1 MSATVEHATAEGAL
15 AVDSYR
21 VRWPLNVSGLADIKE
36 HGQQVKV
43 TDIVKSKDVTI
54 NGKSVTVK
62 GLAQTSAGIVP
73 LSYLE
78 PKPKK
83 TSKLENRVFEEYP
96 IHDEVASGRWWVG
109 RISPVEVG
117 VRLAADSSLVM
128 GTYAVCQPPE
138 WEPLE
143 KGKWAEFALVV
154 RNVSGKV
161 DQWMYEWDI
170 NNKYNLKF
178 GKKFKEREIGQDI
191 IRGPPAGPI
200 PPIAYYTIKR
210 TKEGL
215 FYLVFQDS
223 FNSIDLL
230 LSFYYKNLLP
240 LKGEK
245 DGAKHAFP
253 LVLRGTSFF
262 GYPPHNNPKPLL
274 GVIKEPEYIYK
285 ERSPMRLILGDQ
297 SKSLEQYKPRI
308 TKKPIFADH
317 EQRESLYRAYF
328 HYNGSYHPVTL
339 RKMRP
344 KLFNRKTFDKDIRAP
359 QSGCCQNGYNFLS
372 HIVAFG
378 HHDEVKYSNWIAY
391 EFITGS
397 PLDRC
402 LQRLKY
408 LNNFMSM
415 RQKSEILYQV
425 AAGMRFLELNGLCHR
440 HLRASNIIVNQS
452 TNNIYAVKI
461 TDYMVTYHFLDEDAV
476 ESINMSDL
484 DWPWWAP
491 ECVQHRV
498 FDITTDVWAYGC
510 VIFEINHDGIGPYA
524 FQKTLPASCQ
534 ELVHSLKVLLA
545 KLLTLHF
552 GRFYS

>member
-21 VRWPLNVSGLADIKE
+21 VRWPLNISGLADIKE

-43 TDIVKSKDVTI
+43 TDIVK
-54 NGKSVTVK
+54 
-62 GLAQTSAGIVP
+62 
-73 LSYLE
+73 
-78 PKPKK
+78 
-83 TSKLENRVFEEYP
+83 
-96 IHDEVASGRWWVG
+96 RWWVG

-178 GKKFKEREIGQDI
+178 GKKFKERGIGQDI

-200 PPIAYYTIKR
+200 PPIAYYTIK
-210 TKEGL
+210 
-215 FYLVFQDS
+215 Q
-223 FNSIDLL
+223 
-230 LSFYYKNLLP
+230 NLLP

-297 SKSLEQYKPRI
+297 SKSLEQYKPR
-308 TKKPIFADH
+308 
-317 EQRESLYRAYF
+317 Y
-328 HYNGSYHPVTL
+328 V
-339 RKMRP
+339 
-344 KLFNRKTFDKDIRAP
+344 IR
-359 QSGCCQNGYNFLS
+359 CN
-372 HIVAFG
+372 
-378 HHDEVKYSNWIAY
+378 
-391 EFITGS
+391 
-397 PLDRC
+397 
-402 LQRLKY
+402 
-408 LNNFMSM
+408 
-415 RQKSEILYQV
+415 
-425 AAGMRFLELNGLCHR
+425 
-440 HLRASNIIVNQS
+440 
-452 TNNIYAVKI
+452 
-461 TDYMVTYHFLDEDAV
+461 
-476 ESINMSDL
+476 SI
-484 DWPWWAP
+484 
-491 ECVQHRV
+491 E
-498 FDITTDVWAYGC
+498 
-510 VIFEINHDGIGPYA
+510 
-524 FQKTLPASCQ
+524 
-534 ELVHSLKVLLA
+534 
-545 KLLTLHF
+545 
-552 GRFYS
+552 